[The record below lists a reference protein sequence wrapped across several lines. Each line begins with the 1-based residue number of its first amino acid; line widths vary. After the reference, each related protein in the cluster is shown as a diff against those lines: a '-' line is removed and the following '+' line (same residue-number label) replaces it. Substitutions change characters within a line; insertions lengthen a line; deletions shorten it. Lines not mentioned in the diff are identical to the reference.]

1 MSAHLHGSGTV
12 YQDGTMKKQRTLLV
26 LSAAILVGGVGTALA
41 LQSKTEFTV
50 ARPIV
55 QPKTVEQVAM
65 RMLARRGSW
74 HHRGRQVPGTDR
86 TLDLGQ
92 ARRGDGQGCTR
103 RQPGQHLSLAES
115 MTWNRRA

>member
-65 RMLARRGSW
+65 RMLADEAAGITVDDKYLVQIAPWISAKPAEAMVK
-74 HHRGRQVPGTDR
+74 GALAVNLVNTY
-86 TLDLGQ
+86 
-92 ARRGDGQGCTR
+92 
-103 RQPGQHLSLAES
+103 HLR
-115 MTWNRRA
+115 NR